1 VNILVL
7 NWLDPDN
14 PQAGGA
20 EIHLLETFK
29 RLVDMGHSVTLLCSS
44 WKGAESLTKIAGI
57 EVHRIGGRHTV
68 PFLAPMYY
76 RRHLRDRKFDVVVE
90 DLNKTPFFSPWWVDV
105 PVVLLVHHLFG
116 STAFREASF
125 PVAFATWFLEIP
137 IPWVFKGIPTIVVSQ
152 STAKDMIR
160 RGIHRDLIEIIPNG
174 VDLNELTPGLDRDR
188 FEEPTILYLGR
199 LKRYKCIGLILRAM
213 AILVGRGIKC
223 RLLIAGHGD
232 YRDRLEVL
240 RTTLGL
246 DGSVDFLGFVST
258 SRKIDLLRKSWV
270 HVLASSKEGWG
281 IANLEAAACGTPTVA
296 SDSPGLCDS
305 ILDGETGYLV
315 PHGNIDDMAN
325 RILELIENEK
335 LRSSMGEKGR
345 GFAERFS
352 WDESARLMDKFL
364 GDRLTEK

>member
-1 VNILVL
+1 
-7 NWLDPDN
+7 
-14 PQAGGA
+14 
-20 EIHLLETFK
+20 
-29 RLVDMGHSVTLLCSS
+29 
-44 WKGAESLTKIAGI
+44 
-57 EVHRIGGRHTV
+57 
-68 PFLAPMYY
+68 
-76 RRHLRDRKFDVVVE
+76 
-90 DLNKTPFFSPWWVDV
+90 
-105 PVVLLVHHLFG
+105 
-116 STAFREASF
+116 
-125 PVAFATWFLEIP
+125 
-137 IPWVFKGIPTIVVSQ
+137 
-152 STAKDMIR
+152 
-160 RGIHRDLIEIIPNG
+160 
-174 VDLNELTPGLDRDR
+174 
-188 FEEPTILYLGR
+188 
-199 LKRYKCIGLILRAM
+199 M

-315 PHGNIDDMAN
+315 PHGNIDDMAS

-345 GFAERFS
+345 EFAERFS
-352 WDESARLMDKFL
+352 SHVV
-364 GDRLTEK
+364 